1 MTVIDGPPPPARGPM
16 RRTYRIFRNR
26 PNLTA
31 GICIGL
37 GVWAALMLIPNGLRW
52 STKSVLAWDLG
63 SLWFVGSM
71 LNHMRECNVER
82 MKMQVDR
89 QDEGQGLIVGLV
101 LVACVASLASVGV
114 ELGIAKD
121 EHGVYRSL
129 QVGLAGS
136 TVAIS
141 WFMMQLI
148 FAVHYAHE
156 YYSDDDVPGVRG
168 VAGGLGFPGGG
179 DPDYWDFLHFAVV
192 IGAAAQTADITF
204 TAKRMRRI
212 GTAHSLIA
220 FTFNTVVLALSIN
233 LLAALV

>member
-1 MTVIDGPPPPARGPM
+1 MSAIETPPSRHGPM
-16 RRTYRIFRNR
+16 GRTYRIFRSR

-31 GICIGL
+31 AIAVGL
-37 GVWAALMLIPNGLRW
+37 AVWAVLVLTPNSLRW
-52 STKSVLAWDLG
+52 STKSIFAWDLG
-63 SLWFVGSM
+63 SLWFVGAM
-71 LNHMRECNVER
+71 MNQMRECSVER
-82 MKMQVDR
+82 MKALVDK
-89 QDEGQGLIVGLV
+89 QDEGQGLILGLV
-101 LVACVASLASVGV
+101 LLACAASLASVGV

-121 EHGVYRSL
+121 EHGIFRGL
-129 QVGLAGS
+129 RVGLAGF
-136 TVAIS
+136 TVALS

-156 YYSDDDVPGVRG
+156 YYSDDDAPGVRG

-192 IGAAAQTADITF
+192 IGAAAQTADISF
-204 TAKRMRRI
+204 TAKTMRRL

>member
-1 MTVIDGPPPPARGPM
+1 MTVIETPPPHGRDPM
-16 RRTYRIFRNR
+16 RRTYRIFRSR

-31 GICIGL
+31 GIAIGL
-37 GVWAALMLIPNGLRW
+37 AVWIALMLAPNSLRW
-52 STKSVLAWDLG
+52 STRSVFAWNLG
-63 SLWFVGSM
+63 SLWFVGAM
-71 LNHMRECNVER
+71 LNHMRECSVER
-82 MKMQVDR
+82 MKMLVDR

-114 ELGIAKD
+114 ELGLAKD
-121 EHGVYRSL
+121 EHGLFRGLRVA
-129 QVGLAGS
+129 LAGF
-136 TVAIS
+136 TVAVS

-156 YYSDDDVPGVRG
+156 YYSDDETPGVRG
-168 VAGGLGFPGGG
+168 VAGGLGFPGGEN
-179 DPDYWDFLHFAVV
+179 PDYWDFLHFAVV

-212 GTAHSLIA
+212 GTVHSLIA